1 MGVENGKKRRRQV
14 ETKKNKRERS
24 EENAKWE
31 RRGGEMEETASFSAT
46 DVRCAARQW
55 LDGEEQETVGSL

>member
-1 MGVENGKKRRRQV
+1 MGEESGKKRRRQV

-31 RRGGEMEETASFSAT
+31 RRGGEMGETASFSAT

-55 LDGEEQETVGSL
+55 LDEEEQETVGSL